1 MSEVTVRDLRNHGG
15 DVVERVLRG
24 ECLTVT
30 RGGRPVAELRPLSR
44 PGVEA
49 ATLLQRWRNLPTVDP
64 DRLRRDIDAV
74 IDHDPQGNLRNG
86 PCRHLD

>member
-1 MSEVTVRDLRNHGG
+1 MNEVTIRDLRDHTG
-15 DVVERVLRG
+15 DVIERVLHG

-30 RGGRPVAELRPLSR
+30 RGGRPVAELRPLPR
-44 PGVEA
+44 PGLDA
-49 ATLLQRWRNLPTVDP
+49 ATLLKRWRNLPAVDP

>member
-1 MSEVTVRDLRNHGG
+1 MNEVTIRDLCDHTG
-15 DVVERVLRG
+15 DVIERVLHG
-24 ECLTVT
+24 ERLTVT
-30 RGGRPVAELRPLSR
+30 RGGQPVAELRPLSR

-86 PCRHLD
+86 PCRHRD

>member
-1 MSEVTVRDLRNHGG
+1 MNEVTIRDLRDHTG
-15 DVVERVLRG
+15 DVIERVLHG
-24 ECLTVT
+24 ERLTVT
-30 RGGRPVAELRPLSR
+30 RGGQPVAELRPLSR